1 MDVGVL
7 CGCSGGGVRV
17 GDGVLYGCIGGGV
30 CVEAERERDPKIRVR
45 EERASGSFFS
55 RVEI

>member
-1 MDVGVL
+1 M
-7 CGCSGGGVRV
+7 
-17 GDGVLYGCIGGGV
+17 V

-55 RVEI
+55 RVEILIPEKVRKNLYLYQKFETKMEH